1 MNVGDQESFLI
12 RGQADRDGV
21 GQFGPGG
28 EASVTGK
35 PFFARNSGNGGG
47 YVGPPIDLSDQV
59 VSGIRDVKVAVGG
72 TGQIVHPVVDRFRC
86 LESVAGKAVFSISR
100 KNAGLAIGAKK
111 ENSSSFVFGNIRV
124 ALTVKGQSERVGR
137 LGRIQNHL

>member
-1 MNVGDQESFLI
+1 MSAIRRVFSSGDRLI
-12 RGQADRDGV
+12 EMGSANLAL
-21 GQFGPGG
+21 
-28 EASVTGK
+28 EARPPSPEK
-35 PFFARNSGNGGG
+35 PLFAGNSGNGGG

-59 VSGIRDVKVAVGG
+59 VSGIRDIKVAVGG

-111 ENSSSFVFGNIRV
+111 ENSSSFVFGDISV
-124 ALTVKGQSERVGR
+124 ALAVKGQSERVGR
-137 LGRIQNHL
+137 LGRIQNNL